1 MSSAPA
7 RRRAFR
13 SVILRVVSLVAA
25 AAATVLLLTMA
36 PAGAAPGGDASGEEA
51 GVAPTLL
58 EQLEVTNRAY
68 VEAKA
73 VSDASKA
80 RQAQIQEALAK
91 AEKRLAELANEVGAT
106 ANAAY
111 RGSKFNLTASL
122 LEDGRSSED
131 VLRGITTVSYL
142 AWRDDRQLREFVIAR
157 REYTEQLKALEAE
170 VRLQE
175 EQTRQMEKRK
185 NEAVK
190 ALTAAGNGGVVNG
203 VPVPTPTATQAPR
216 GPNGSWPAESATV
229 DDPTTSGRITP
240 RTFHALTEARKA
252 GFNHF
257 TGCFRPG
264 DRFEH
269 PKGRACDFAANKN
282 GFAGAATGDDRLYG
296 DRLAGWFVG
305 NADRLGV
312 LYVIWY
318 RQIWTP
324 AAKWHRYGSA
334 GGDPASD
341 HTNHVHLSI
350 L

>member
-1 MSSAPA
+1 MSFAPA
-7 RRRAFR
+7 RRRVLCLL
-13 SVILRVVSLVAA
+13 SVVATA
-25 AAATVLLLTMA
+25 VATLLLLSA
-36 PAGAAPGGDASGEEA
+36 LPAGAAPGDDPSGEDA

-58 EQLEVTNRAY
+58 EQLEITNRAFL
-68 VEAKA
+68 EAKA

-80 RQAQIQEALAK
+80 RQAQIQADLAK
-91 AEKRLAELANEVGAT
+91 AEKRLAGLATEVGVT

-111 RGSKFNLTASL
+111 RGSKFSLTSAL
-122 LEDGRSSED
+122 LRDGHSADD
-131 VLRGITTVSYL
+131 VLPAITTVSYL
-142 AWRDDRQLREFVIAR
+142 AWRDDRQLREYVVAR
-157 REYTEQLKALEAE
+157 RVYTDQLKALDAE

-185 NEAVK
+185 NEALK
-190 ALTAAGNGGVVNG
+190 ALNYAGNGGVVNG

-216 GPNGSWPAESATV
+216 GPNGSWPPESATV

-240 RTFHALTEARKA
+240 RMMHALSEARRA
-252 GFNHF
+252 GFDRF

-269 PKGRACDFAANKN
+269 PKGRACDFAASKS
-282 GFAGAATGDDRLYG
+282 GFSGAATDADRTYG
-296 DRLAGWFVG
+296 DKLAGWCVG

-324 AAKWHRYGSA
+324 AAKWHSYSSA

-341 HTNHVHLSI
+341 HTNHVHLSV

>member
-1 MSSAPA
+1 MSSAPT
-7 RRRAFR
+7 RRRAIR
-13 SVILRVVSLVAA
+13 SVVLRLLSLVTAA
-25 AAATVLLLTMA
+25 VATVLLLTTA
-36 PAGAAPGGDASGEEA
+36 PAVAAPGGDASGEEA

-131 VLRGITTVSYL
+131 MLRGITTVSYL

-157 REYTEQLKALEAE
+157 KEYTEQLKALEAE

-190 ALTAAGNGGVVNG
+190 ALSAAGNGGVVNG

-216 GPNGSWPAESATV
+216 GANGTWPGESATV

-252 GFNHF
+252 GFNRF

-282 GFAGAATGDDRLYG
+282 GFGGAATGDDRNYG

-324 AAKWHRYGSA
+324 AAKWHSYGSA